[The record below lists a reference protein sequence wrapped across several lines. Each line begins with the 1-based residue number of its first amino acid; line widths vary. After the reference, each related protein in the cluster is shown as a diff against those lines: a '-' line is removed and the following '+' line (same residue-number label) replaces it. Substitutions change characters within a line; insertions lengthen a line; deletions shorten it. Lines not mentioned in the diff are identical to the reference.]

1 MYDIAI
7 VGGGPAGLTAA
18 IYALRA
24 GKRTV
29 LFEGNKPGG
38 KLNEISDLENYPGF
52 RGRGEELASIMTAQA
67 MRLGLEL
74 VPKFVTAVYKE
85 NEVFYLTAGKTTVE
99 AKEAIYCGGFAR
111 KTYAFAEKYLGSGV
125 SYCAV
130 CDGNFF
136 RGRPVAVVG
145 KGEAAVEDALYLA
158 GICSKVFLVGEAV
171 PALKD
176 NVQIVPGRLTAIG
189 GDGQVENIE
198 VTTGEGTQSI
208 EVDAVFLAMGAKA
221 ESILPFIEADGFIR
235 VSDSAT
241 EIDGLYAAGDIVSGT
256 LKQAVVACG
265 SGATAAQKA
274 IARLNAIK
282 S

>member
-24 GKRTV
+24 GKTTV

-38 KLNEISDLENYPGF
+38 KLNEINELENYPGF
-52 RGRGEELASIMTAQA
+52 RGTGKELATIMTEQA
-67 MRLGLEL
+67 TRLGLTI

-85 NEVFYLTAGKTTVE
+85 GEIFYLTAGKTSFE

-145 KGEAAVEDALYLA
+145 QGEAAVEDALYLA
-158 GICSKVFLVGEAV
+158 GICSKVYLVGENA
-171 PALKD
+171 PTPKD
-176 NVQIVPGRLTAIG
+176 NVRYIAGRLTSIG
-189 GDGQVENIE
+189 GNGRVENIE
-198 VTTGEGTQSI
+198 ITAGDERQKIT
-208 EVDAVFLAMGAKA
+208 VDAVFLAMGAKA

-235 VSDSAT
+235 VNDFAT
-241 EIDGLYAAGDIVSGT
+241 ALDGLYAAGDIVSGT
-256 LKQAVVACG
+256 LKQVVVACG
-265 SGATAAQKA
+265 SGASAAQKA